1 MPFLRRPPP
10 LAAAGFHDL
19 RHVVL
24 PTVQIQAPGRAGKI
38 ILAAAEEKEEPNMP
52 VKTGDE
58 EFLSHIVSEICDY
71 AVRNGYE
78 PNDTLKTISE
88 NIMLMLEIATFNNWK
103 PEDES

>member
-1 MPFLRRPPP
+1 MRHTPP
-10 LAAAGFHDL
+10 LATAGFYDM
-19 RHVVL
+19 RNVVL
-24 PTVQIQAPGRAGKI
+24 SPVQIQAPGRAGKI

-78 PNDTLKTISE
+78 PNDT
-88 NIMLMLEIATFNNWK
+88 
-103 PEDES
+103 

>member
-1 MPFLRRPPP
+1 MRHTPPP
-10 LAAAGFHDL
+10 ATAGFYDM
-19 RHVVL
+19 RNVVL
-24 PTVQIQAPGRAGKI
+24 SPVQIQAPGRAGKI

-78 PNDTLKTISE
+78 PNDT
-88 NIMLMLEIATFNNWK
+88 
-103 PEDES
+103 